1 MIRTNIKITTHFV
14 HRFLIPF
21 KRMNSLADVVK
32 AADFAARKHKDQR
45 RKAADQIPYI
55 NHPIGV
61 AHSLMSEGGI
71 DDPVVI
77 QAALLHDT
85 VEDTDT
91 TLDEIEE
98 HFGKSVRDVVK
109 EVTDDKNLPK
119 AERKRLQ
126 IVNAPHKSPQAKLV
140 KLADKLYNLR
150 DLQRLPPDDWSETRI
165 HEYFVWA
172 SYVVHGLKGTNEK
185 LETKLAEVL
194 AERNVEIAPPPSSI

>member
-1 MIRTNIKITTHFV
+1 
-14 HRFLIPF
+14 
-21 KRMNSLADVVK
+21 MNCLADIIK
-32 AADFAARKHKDQR
+32 AADFTARKHKDQR
-45 RKAADQIPYI
+45 RDGKDQIPYI

-61 AHSLMSEGGI
+61 AHILTSEAGI

-98 HFGKSVRDVVK
+98 HFGKAVRDVVG
-109 EVTDDKNLPK
+109 ELTDNMNLPK
-119 AERKRLQ
+119 AEQKRMQ
-126 IVNAPHKSPQAKLV
+126 AVNAPHKSPRAKLV

-150 DLQRLPPDDWSETRI
+150 DLQRSPPENRSEAQINQT
-165 HEYFVWA
+165 FLWA
-172 SYVVHGLKGTNEK
+172 SYVVYGLKGTNEK

-194 AERNVEIAPPPSSI
+194 AERNLKITPLPSVFKLM